1 MVRITLQAM
10 AYIDQF
16 DNMVRARDGG
26 KLRENIRTIVVFS
39 DGIVVCASG
48 IHGGVPIPTRG
59 LLGGIL
65 RAAQPVMQDAVRGH
79 RDEEIRK
86 SAQAM
91 GEAATAEAFART
103 RNKAIAIPF
112 IGIRRIVLAEPS
124 DGRKLV
130 IYQETGNPD
139 RAVRSAYRC
148 DLSAARVREVLGPL
162 LGNRL
167 KIQVPD

>member
-1 MVRITLQAM
+1 M

-16 DNMVRARDGG
+16 DDMVRAKDRG

-39 DGIVVCASG
+39 DGIVVCAAG
-48 IHGGVPIPTRG
+48 IHGGVPIPTGG
-59 LLGGIL
+59 LLGGLL
-65 RAAQPVMQDAVRGH
+65 RARQPVMQDTVRGH

-91 GEAATAEAFART
+91 GDAATAEAFAQT
-103 RNKAIAIPF
+103 RKKAIAIPF
-112 IGIRRIVLAEPS
+112 TGIRRIVLAEPS

-130 IYQETGNPD
+130 IYEETANPD
-139 RAVRSAYRC
+139 RAIRSAYHC

-167 KIQVPD
+167 KVQVPE